1 MFNKYYMF
9 SEEID
14 TKLMELGFK
23 LTRDGYK
30 LKYEN
35 ICQEGSLLIK
45 YEIHKDSVS
54 AQRIFIDNG
63 TSSNNYCTIFENET
77 FEEIICKLEK
87 CLHDLRERYS
97 FKVSVKESDYV
108 LNHSKSYGNEMY
120 RMEVNDSTFNRLCKR
135 DNKQE
140 DKQEDN
146 RKFGF
151 TKVFTGTPVYLNG
164 ELKDDECRI
173 YY

>member
-1 MFNKYYMF
+1 MFDKYYMF
-9 SEEID
+9 NKEID
-14 TKLMELGFK
+14 TKLMKLGFK
-23 LTRDGYK
+23 LTQDRYK

-35 ICQEGSLLIK
+35 ICKEGSLVIK
-45 YEIHKDSVS
+45 YQIYKNVVL

-63 TSSNNYCTIFENET
+63 TSSNNYCNRLENET
-77 FEEIICKLEK
+77 FEEIIYELER
-87 CLHDLRERYS
+87 CLNNIRERYS
-97 FKVSVKESDYV
+97 LEGNIKESDAISHN
-108 LNHSKSYGNEMY
+108 LKYGGAEMY
-120 RMEVNDSTFNRLCKR
+120 RIEVNDSTFNRLCK
-135 DNKQE
+135 QE

-146 RKFGF
+146 KEFGF